1 MLKKIS
7 IFTIYLIFFSLFI
20 MMFLFIHNSHTEYH
34 KIIKPKSFNYM
45 TESEFSTDYNDT
57 ITSETD
63 LNLLEFNMTTY
74 FKNLSTY
81 SPKNSYGSCGYV
93 TFIQC
98 LSYYDTFI
106 HMKLQKTMKLLLSE
120 LINIMKELK

>member
-1 MLKKIS
+1 
-7 IFTIYLIFFSLFI
+7 
-20 MMFLFIHNSHTEYH
+20 MFLFIHNSHTEYH

-81 SPKNSYGSCGYV
+81 FPKNSYGSCGYV

-98 LSYYDTFI
+98 LSYYDTFLNDLI
-106 HMKLQKTMKLLLSE
+106 IPENMRNNKAMPWITTMRYLFLQVY
-120 LINIMKELK
+120 